1 MKAQYPQIQT
11 KDVLEVPAMLS
22 LQTKGGSRTSVDL
35 ICVLDVS
42 GSMREDGKIDLL
54 KNTINLLINGNKGEE
69 YLTANDRLGIVTFS
83 NKCKILC
90 GLEMTTPQSK
100 R

>member
-1 MKAQYPQIQT
+1 MI
-11 KDVLEVPAMLS
+11 S

-42 GSMREDGKIDLL
+42 GSMREDGKIELL

-69 YLTANDRLGIVTFS
+69 YLTAHDRLGIVTFN
-83 NKCKILC
+83 NKAKILC
-90 GLEMTTPQSK
+90 GLERITPQSE